1 MLSYFHFLLK
11 ICLARSSVSALSHGW
26 AMSKYPKLLQP
37 LSCEWLLPAILKCGL
52 SFTDMHHFVSHVRS
66 HLVLDEEKEEPM
78 YCNWVGCDFSC
89 SDSQEYT
96 CHVLFHPYHSYQKLL
111 GLELQVKKGLPACQL
126 DSDMEN
132 IVPQLEI
139 ELRCQWD
146 NGKCNKI
153 FDSVGDFYAH
163 VHEHAMG
170 EHSMC
175 CKWKGE
181 LVCVCNCL
189 HLLILTHWRS
199 KDYGSSAWSF
209 QLLPLHVFAPASW
222 IWSTTG

>member
-1 MLSYFHFLLK
+1 
-11 ICLARSSVSALSHGW
+11 
-26 AMSKYPKLLQP
+26 MSKYPKLLQP
-37 LSCEWLLPAILKCGL
+37 LSCEWLLPAMLKCGL

-66 HLVLDEEKEEPM
+66 HLHVVLEEEKEEPM

-111 GLELQVKKGLPACQL
+111 GLEVQVKKGLPACQL

-170 EHSMC
+170 ERSMC

-189 HLLILTHWRS
+189 FSLTGEVKIMVRQHDHSSSYHCMCSRQLHEFDPLLLLLYNQWATDVQKRQLT
-199 KDYGSSAWSF
+199 
-209 QLLPLHVFAPASW
+209 
-222 IWSTTG
+222 